1 MHNILLELGSP
12 GQGTGWRQMEGRFS
26 EDRKRYLN
34 TGSPVAPICMFWC
47 RPSSLLP
54 LYAFVTFRFSPA
66 NGASSSQG
74 YEHSQRVYFYCEDI
88 CTFLPAKN
96 NIWKRFPHLHQG
108 ALTPFPWMARKAFLQ
123 VFASQNRIL
132 FCRHSD
138 CWNSSVLK

>member
-1 MHNILLELGSP
+1 
-12 GQGTGWRQMEGRFS
+12 MEGRFG
-26 EDRKRYLN
+26 EARKRHLN
-34 TGSPVAPICMFWC
+34 SGSPVAPTCLFWC
-47 RPSSLLP
+47 RPSVLLP
-54 LYAFVTFRFSPA
+54 LYAFVTFRSSPA

-96 NIWKRFPHLHQG
+96 NIWKRFPHFHQG
-108 ALTPFPWMARKAFLQ
+108 ALTPFPWIARKAFFFFFFFLQ

-132 FCRHSD
+132 FCGHSD